1 MDLYEISPLEGGG
14 APQEG
19 GRAGKGKNKTM
30 TNSPFE
36 QFEIIRLLPIHPF
49 GNFDISVT
57 NSTLFMLIAASF
69 FLFIVNMEK
78 GLLIPTR

>member
-1 MDLYEISPLEGGG
+1 
-14 APQEG
+14 
-19 GRAGKGKNKTM
+19 M

-36 QFEIIRLLPIHPF
+36 QFEIIRLIPIHLM
-49 GNFDISVT
+49 GNLDISVT

-69 FLFIVNMEK
+69 FLFIANMEK